1 MQETFGAVGVSE
13 RVVTA
18 LRKRGLTAP
27 FKIQTLVLKDA
38 IAGRDV
44 LARSPTGSGK
54 TLAFAIPIVERLD
67 PSGRGP
73 GALVLVPTREL
84 ARQVTDELA
93 PLGHARGLRVAEV
106 YGGVGIDLQARRA
119 ANAHCIVATPG
130 RLEDLMA
137 RKLIRLDNVKI
148 LVLDEADRMLDLG
161 FQPAVDRILSVLPR
175 ERQTMFFSAT
185 LDGVVAKHAERSTR
199 DPLRVEAE
207 LPIGQIGEVSHQFI
221 GVERDDKIEA
231 LVTLLANPDRDL
243 ALVFV
248 RTKRGAARL
257 ARRLEQR
264 GLRAGALHGDMSQ
277 PQRQR
282 SLKNFENGRVDTLV
296 ATDVAARG
304 LDVDAITHVINFDPP
319 ADAVAYTHRVGRT
332 GRAGRSGTGVT
343 FVLPDERE
351 DITRLADAAE
361 LGTELDLAGLRQHK
375 TAPSRNGGRRGGAP
389 RRRRPAAA

>member
-13 RVVTA
+13 RVVVA

-27 FKIQTLVLKDA
+27 FKIQTLVLREA

-67 PSGRGP
+67 PAGRIP

-93 PLGHARGLRVAEV
+93 PLAHARGLRVAEV

-161 FQPAVDRILSVLPR
+161 FQPAVDRILGVLPR

-207 LPIGQIGEVSHQFI
+207 LPVDQIGDVTHQFI
-221 GVERDDKIEA
+221 GVQRDDKIEA
-231 LVTLLANPDRDL
+231 LVTLLANTERDL

-332 GRAGRSGTGVT
+332 GRAGRSGIGIT

-351 DITRLADAAE
+351 DITKLADAAE
-361 LGTELDLAGLRQHK
+361 LGTELDLAGLRHHK